1 MTSQVN
7 EKGSDNVHL
16 LYTFRILREL
26 WSMKFKSKW
35 TLKHEIVNEVIE
47 ANWGNLGNEG
57 KMG

>member
-16 LYTFRILREL
+16 LNTFRILHEL
-26 WSMKFKSKW
+26 WSMKLKSKW
-35 TLKHEIVNEVIE
+35 KLKHEIVNEVIE
-47 ANWGNLGNEG
+47 AHWSNLGNEG